1 MGCSLPDSS
10 VHGISQ
16 SRILKWVAI
25 PFTRGLNPGFLHCRR
40 ILYHLSHQGKDRF
53 PEKTPQLWL
62 SDLRPAWDWD
72 WDRTPKKPPLLPPQ
86 ASDQVSSLWLTNSS
100 LQRREEQ
107 VETQTHT
114 KDLKLRIEMNMEK
127 IF

>member
-62 SDLRPAWDWD
+62 SDLRPAWDRD